1 MSAALDPVAAAVLRA
16 ALAWLL
22 LSTALHKAR
31 DAAGFRA
38 ALAGYALL
46 PQRAVAAAAAALA
59 GAEAGLGAA
68 LLVPGSG
75 PAPAAGAAALF
86 ALYAAAMLAAL
97 AAGRRGIACGCGGPA
112 GGLRLGPAPVA
123 RSALLVAAALAAA
136 LPAAARPLVWLDA
149 VTLAGGVA
157 ALASLYC
164 AAELSL
170 AQAARAHAWRAASPR

>member
-1 MSAALDPVAAAVLRA
+1 MSAALDPVVGAVLRA

-22 LSTALHKAR
+22 LSSALHKAR

-38 ALAGYALL
+38 ALAGYGLL

-59 GAEAGLGAA
+59 AAEAGLGAA

-86 ALYAAAMLAAL
+86 ALYAGAMLAAL
-97 AAGRRGIACGCGGPA
+97 AAGRRGIACGCAGPA
-112 GGLRLGPAPVA
+112 AELRLGPALAA
-123 RSALLVAAALAAA
+123 RNGLLVAVAFAAA
-136 LPAAARPLVWLDA
+136 LPTAARPLVWLDA

-157 ALASLYC
+157 ALASLYA

-170 AQAARAHAWRAASPR
+170 AQAARLRAARRP